1 MKELSIFIDESGD
14 FGEVK
19 ERPAYYLVTFVF
31 HDQKEDIRQQ
41 VLKLEESVRIS
52 GFHLEKILK
61 ITYKKIS

>member
-52 GFHLEKILK
+52 GFHLEKN
-61 ITYKKIS
+61 T